1 MAILACPLLSSLAAP
16 GLPRPFADTCTY
28 RSFANSFPQRL
39 SHKLWVVHFCVSW
52 SHNLCSRTKT
62 IALCWRRDTNR
73 LSFCIYKGNWSLK
86 IPDDHTRS
94 PGIVIFFLSGQ
105 ESSAFC
111 VWTVCF
117 WYLGAWGLL
126 TLERVVHFLEI
137 AHTCWPS
144 PEPHPD
150 HLLISERMPTH
161 SSMWLWQALTPFPLP
176 C

>member
-16 GLPRPFADTCTY
+16 GFPRPFADTCTY

-62 IALCWRRDTNR
+62 IALSWGRDTNH
-73 LSFCIYKGNWSLK
+73 LSFCRKLKSKDPRWPYKVTKYCDS
-86 IPDDHTRS
+86 
-94 PGIVIFFLSGQ
+94 FLSGQ

-111 VWTVCF
+111 VWTMCF
-117 WYLGAWGLL
+117 WYLDAWGLM
-126 TLERVVHFLEI
+126 TLERVIHFLEI
-137 AHTCWPS
+137 AHACWPN

-161 SSMWLWQALTPFPLP
+161 SSMWLWQDLTPFPLP